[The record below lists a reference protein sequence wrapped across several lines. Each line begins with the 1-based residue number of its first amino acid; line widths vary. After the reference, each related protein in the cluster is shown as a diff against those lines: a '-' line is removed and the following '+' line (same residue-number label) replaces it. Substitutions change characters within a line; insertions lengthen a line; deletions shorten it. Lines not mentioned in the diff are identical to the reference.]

1 MSAEAERGNVD
12 APLTFS
18 ALIPA
23 PGGLEGPWGLRFQ
36 GRPLLERTIAKV
48 RGVRGILRVLVP
60 GEDGVGPGA
69 SAREMGAEPVAPSEP
84 GSTPGQGG
92 HGPGRHVSALLSGLR
107 EDLRAAVTRGGLV
120 VVDPRYPFLD
130 PREIGRALEAF
141 AQGRSGPRPWPSVYS
156 FHETPSHF
164 HPRKLLVLEE
174 GGGLTHFQPG
184 GEQVYQ
190 RQQLEGDPY
199 YCLNDALL
207 VVDPLGEVPE
217 APEGTTLG
225 LVLADPVVRIDD
237 ARGLTLAE
245 DVCGRDPQRVEGRI

>member
-1 MSAEAERGNVD
+1 MAAEPERGNAD
-12 APLTFS
+12 GPPAFS

-23 PGGLEGPWGLRFQ
+23 PGGLEGPTGLRFR
-36 GRPLLERTIAKV
+36 GRSLLERTIEKVHRV
-48 RGVRGILRVLVP
+48 RGVLRVFVL
-60 GEDGVGPGA
+60 GEDGVGL
-69 SAREMGAEPVAPSEP
+69 SAFGGETGAEPVAPSEP
-84 GSTPGQGG
+84 GSIPARGV
-92 HGPGRHVSALLSGLR
+92 HGLGRHVPALLSGLR
-107 EDLRAAVTRGGLV
+107 EDLRGEVTRGGLV
-120 VVDPRYPFLD
+120 VVNPLYPFLD
-130 PREIGRALEAF
+130 PREIGRALEFF
-141 AQGRSGPRPWPSVYS
+141 ARGLSGPRPWPSVCS